1 MNRLGVIILLIGL
14 GLLVVSLFAD
24 AVGIGD
30 NPGFGLLQ
38 IAGTAAG
45 VLFTAL
51 GLIYAFRRKEP
62 QD

>member
-1 MNRLGVIILLIGL
+1 MNRPGVIISVIGL

-24 AVGIGD
+24 AVGIGE

-45 VLFTAL
+45 VLITLFGSL
-51 GLIYAFRRKEP
+51 YAFRRKEP
-62 QD
+62 QE